1 MKRLL
6 LPLLAALALPTAV
19 NAGISDELHKK
30 CLEARDY
37 AGCVNTNKQFSRK
50 KDKEISG
57 IGIRLFLNSDTA
69 ELTIQSVINNS
80 PAATADIQPNDVIIK
95 IDGKSTKGMG
105 LREAVSLIKGP
116 IDKPIKLVLLRVNE
130 SDKKEK
136 INVRLVRDTFKVP
149 NKEYLYEGD
158 MRRQLEFFFP
168 ENLKEIIPESEL
180 SPNQK
185 KELQFKFLNE
195 RLLLAPPLEFID
207 V

>member
-1 MKRLL
+1 MKRMLF
-6 LPLLAALALPTAV
+6 PLISALTLSSSV

-37 AGCVNTNKQFSRK
+37 AGCVRTNKKFSLK

-80 PAATADIQPNDVIIK
+80 PAASAKIQPNDVIIK

-105 LREAVSLIKGP
+105 ITEAVSLIKGP
-116 IDKPIKLVLLRVNE
+116 KDKPIRLALLRVNE
-130 SDKKEK
+130 EGKKEK

-149 NKEYLYEGD
+149 NNDFIYEGD
-158 MRRQLEFFFP
+158 LKRQLEFFFP
-168 ENLKEIIPESEL
+168 ENIKQIFPENDY
-180 SPNQK
+180 SPNQRK
-185 KELQFKFLNE
+185 GTS
-195 RLLLAPPLEFID
+195 I
-207 V
+207 

>member
-1 MKRLL
+1 MLKLL
-6 LPLLAALALPTAV
+6 IPLLAALALPTAV
-19 NAGISDELHKK
+19 NANVDPEVHKK
-30 CLEARDY
+30 CVEARDY
-37 AGCVNTNKQFSRK
+37 AGCVNINKKFSRK
-50 KDKEISG
+50 KDKEITG

-69 ELTIQSVINNS
+69 ELTIQSVINDS
-80 PAATADIQPNDVIIK
+80 PAAAADIKPNDVIIK

-105 LREAVSLIKGP
+105 ITEAVSLIKGP

-130 SDKKEK
+130 SGKKEK

-168 ENLKEIIPESEL
+168 ENLKEISPENEL

-185 KELQFKFLNE
+185 KGTS
-195 RLLLAPPLEFID
+195 I
-207 V
+207 

>member
-1 MKRLL
+1 MKKMLF
-6 LPLLAALALPTAV
+6 PLISALTLSTAV
-19 NAGISDELHKK
+19 NAEVSDEMHKK

-37 AGCVNTNKQFSRK
+37 AGCVKTNKKLSHK

-69 ELTIQSVINNS
+69 ELTIQSVINDS
-80 PAATADIQPNDVIIK
+80 PAASSDIQPNDVIIK

-105 LREAVSLIKGP
+105 IRQAVSLIKGP
-116 IDKPIKLVLLRVNE
+116 INKPIKLVLLRVNK
-130 SDKKEK
+130 SGKKEK
-136 INVRLVRDTFKVP
+136 INVRLVRDTFKDP
-149 NKEYLYEGD
+149 NKKYLYEGD

-185 KELQFKFLNE
+185 KGTS
-195 RLLLAPPLEFID
+195 I
-207 V
+207 

>member
-6 LPLLAALALPTAV
+6 LPLLAALSLPTAV

-37 AGCVNTNKQFSRK
+37 AGCVTTNKNLSHK
-50 KDKEISG
+50 KDKEIIG

-80 PAATADIQPNDVIIK
+80 PAASAKIQPNDVIIK

-105 LREAVSLIKGP
+105 ITEAVSLIKGP
-116 IDKPIKLVLLRVNE
+116 KDKPIRLALLRVNE
-130 SDKKEK
+130 EGKKEK

-149 NKEYLYEGD
+149 NNDFIYEGD
-158 MRRQLEFFFP
+158 LKRQLEFFFP
-168 ENLKEIIPESEL
+168 ENIKQIFPENDY
-180 SPNQK
+180 SPNQRK
-185 KELQFKFLNE
+185 GTS
-195 RLLLAPPLEFID
+195 I
-207 V
+207 

>member
-6 LPLLAALALPTAV
+6 LPLLAAIALPTAV
-19 NAGISDELHKK
+19 HAEISDELHKK

-37 AGCVNTNKQFSRK
+37 AGCVNTNKNFSRK

-80 PAATADIQPNDVIIK
+80 PAASAKIQPNDVIIK

-105 LREAVSLIKGP
+105 ITEAVSLIKGP
-116 IDKPIKLVLLRVNE
+116 KDKPIRLALLRVNE
-130 SDKKEK
+130 EGKKEK

-149 NKEYLYEGD
+149 NNDFIYEGD
-158 MRRQLEFFFP
+158 LKRQLEFFFP
-168 ENLKEIIPESEL
+168 ENIKQIFPENDY
-180 SPNQK
+180 SPNQRK
-185 KELQFKFLNE
+185 GTS
-195 RLLLAPPLEFID
+195 I
-207 V
+207 